1 VKPIDGPMVQAVVA
15 AGHEILHRVLERAC
29 REAPV
34 AIVAIEGTAREAAA
48 ACRAHRPDLLI
59 VDVDLPD
66 ADGLQLLR
74 ELGSDRPVSVLVLA
88 DRADDELVLRA
99 LRLGASGVVRKAD
112 GLHHLG
118 ETIRVV
124 ADGHR
129 AIAPDLH
136 AGALRALGR
145 LARRAREAA
154 EIADR
159 LSGRQL
165 EVLQLLSE
173 GMTVGQTATR
183 LGLSPRTVESHVAK
197 VYARLGV
204 RTRLEAVSRA
214 AGLGLVEL

>member
-1 VKPIDGPMVQAVVA
+1 MSAVEVSMPRAVVA
-15 AGHEILHRVLERAC
+15 SGHGILHRLLERAC
-29 REAPV
+29 REAEVAVV
-34 AIVAIEGTAREAAA
+34 AIAPTATGAAE

-74 ELGSDRPVSVLVLA
+74 DLGPARPASVLVLA
-88 DRADDELVLRA
+88 DRTDDDLVLRA
-99 LRLGASGVVRKAD
+99 LRLGADGFIKKAD
-112 GLHHLG
+112 GLQHLG
-118 ETIRVV
+118 ETIQRV
-124 ADGHR
+124 ASGER
-129 AIAPDLH
+129 AVAPDLH

-154 EIADR
+154 EIAAR
-159 LSGRQL
+159 LSTRQL
-165 EVLQLLSE
+165 QVLQLLSE

-197 VYARLGV
+197 VYARLGA